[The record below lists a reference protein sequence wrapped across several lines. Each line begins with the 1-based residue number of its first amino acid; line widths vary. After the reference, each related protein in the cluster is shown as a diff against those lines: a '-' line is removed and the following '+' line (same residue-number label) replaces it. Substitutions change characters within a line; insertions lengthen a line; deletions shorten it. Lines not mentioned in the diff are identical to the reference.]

1 VVDETRSVD
10 SAESEDVT
18 NSEELEENKVFTADE
33 IKKLQLEAKT
43 YRKEKAA
50 LKKEFE
56 ETKSK
61 LEALEAEKLSD
72 IEKKEKKIAELEK
85 ELESRETAM
94 KNKEMEA
101 LIVEA
106 ISDKNIVDKEV
117 AKLLIRAELE
127 TADDVD
133 SKSVSKVVDKL
144 IKEKPYLVAST
155 SANPSSG
162 NFAKQEND
170 VAPKDGVDVLKK
182 FIGGYVK

>member
-1 VVDETRSVD
+1 MTDENQV
-10 SAESEDVT
+10 A
-18 NSEELEENKVFTADE
+18 ADE
-33 IKKLQLEAKT
+33 VTEESSDEQKTYDAEYVKSLREEAKS
-43 YRKEKAA
+43 YRKDKAA

>member
-1 VVDETRSVD
+1 MVDETRSVD

-72 IEKKEKKIAELEK
+72 VEKKEKKIADLEKTLAETQAAIKQSEATSLITKALVGKPVIDPDTAMLLVSK
-85 ELESRETAM
+85 ELEGEQEITAESVREA
-94 KNKEMEA
+94 
-101 LIVEA
+101 
-106 ISDKNIVDKEV
+106 
-117 AKLLIRAELE
+117 AE
-127 TADDVD
+127 
-133 SKSVSKVVDKL
+133 KVL
-144 IKEKPYLVAST
+144 KEKPYLLSQEGQKPGVGNYARKDNET
-155 SANPSSG
+155 KKDAN
-162 NFAKQEND
+162 Q
-170 VAPKDGVDVLKK
+170 VLADFLRRGK
-182 FIGGYVK
+182 

>member
-1 VVDETRSVD
+1 MTDKDQV
-10 SAESEDVT
+10 A
-18 NSEELEENKVFTADE
+18 ADE
-33 IKKLQLEAKT
+33 VTEESSDEQKTYDAEYVKSLREEAKS
-43 YRKEKAA
+43 YRKDKAA

-85 ELESRETAM
+85 ELKSRETAM

>member
-1 VVDETRSVD
+1 MVDETRSVD

-72 IEKKEKKIAELEK
+72 VEKKEKKIADLEKTLAETQAAIKQSEATSLITKALVGKPVIDPDTAMLLVSK
-85 ELESRETAM
+85 ELEGQEITAESVREA
-94 KNKEMEA
+94 
-101 LIVEA
+101 
-106 ISDKNIVDKEV
+106 
-117 AKLLIRAELE
+117 AE
-127 TADDVD
+127 
-133 SKSVSKVVDKL
+133 KVL
-144 IKEKPYLVAST
+144 KEKPYLLSQEGQKPGVGNYARKDNET
-155 SANPSSG
+155 KKDAN
-162 NFAKQEND
+162 Q
-170 VAPKDGVDVLKK
+170 VLADFLRRGK
-182 FIGGYVK
+182 

>member
-1 VVDETRSVD
+1 MTDENQVAADEVT
-10 SAESEDVT
+10 EDEA
-18 NSEELEENKVFTADE
+18 SEEANTFDADYV
-33 IKKLQLEAKT
+33 KKLREEAKK
-43 YRKEKAA
+43 YRTDKAA

-162 NFAKQEND
+162 NFARQEND